1 MFFWRRYGAFSEMS
15 SDSDIQWRYDSPSA
29 VTIAIVVP
37 ANIVGV
43 RKVAMQDI
51 GVDAHFRQRS

>member
-1 MFFWRRYGAFSEMS
+1 MGFWEKIWDFHLTM
-15 SDSDIQWRYDSPSA
+15 QWWYESPSA